1 MKAVKLYNIK
11 WDLEGLSPEEKREAE
26 KNLPTQKGFV
36 VDDDFN
42 VLEKVPVLLKKK
54 YGYNFITYSM
64 SEIKI
69 INNFEDLLYHCADR
83 DTNPKPLFKVSGEL
97 SGYGKDCYN
106 ALKHYIH
113 RRIKLENQGTDPY
126 EMPKIL
132 DEVMLALEKITGI
145 EWDKGL
151 SEEEWFA
158 ELEKILNENIEN
170 VVADKEKMKEMRK
183 VARKAAKAAA
193 KEKDE
198 EDDDDDDDDDD
209 KDDEEE

>member
-11 WDLEGLSPEEKREAE
+11 WDLEGLSPEEKKEAE

-54 YGYNFITYSM
+54 FGYDFITYSI

-69 INNFEDLLYHCADR
+69 IENFEDLLYHCAEKGE
-83 DTNPKPLFKVSGEL
+83 NPKPLFKVSGEL
-97 SGYGKDCYN
+97 SGFGRECYN
-106 ALKHYIH
+106 RLKHYIH

-145 EWDKGL
+145 DWDKNL
-151 SEEEWFA
+151 TEEEWYA
-158 ELEKILNENIEN
+158 EIDKILNGYVEDFI
-170 VVADKEKMKEMRK
+170 ADKEKMKEMRRA
-183 VARKAAKAAA
+183 ARKAAKEAA
-193 KEKDE
+193 KEKGEDE
-198 EDDDDDDDDDD
+198 EDDDDDD
-209 KDDEEE
+209 EEE